1 LPVGNA
7 PERCVDPDAMA
18 MSNDPL
24 YRSIHSK
31 LPQGT
36 SDAVAMHATVEAKRA
51 GIVDVSQ
58 LRSVTV
64 QDGNAW
70 IVGNTPG
77 FRTKVDLA
85 ADVPP
90 LQESQQQLRALDAQR
105 SQAEMTPPTPTRV
118 M

>member
-1 LPVGNA
+1 
-7 PERCVDPDAMA
+7 

-31 LPQGT
+31 LPEGT

-51 GIVDVSQ
+51 GIVDVNQ

-64 QDGNAW
+64 HDGSAW

-85 ADVPP
+85 AEAPS
-90 LQESQQQLRALDAQR
+90 LQESQQQLRTLDAQR
-105 SQAEMTPPTPTRV
+105 AQPEMTAQTPTRV
-118 M
+118 I